1 MTPNFKCVSS
11 FKDSK
16 QPQFFF
22 LYLTNKLILL
32 WKLYFCI
39 LLFYLMQ
46 FLFVKSLSGLSG
58 YFSKKEVS
66 QTFIDRDVY
75 PGFDDFYYNMSFIF
89 SKESLLI
96 SEKLEFKGKL
106 NLPTYLLVC
115 EIISFLHIFL
125 FSKFS
130 YEKFIFKV

>member
-1 MTPNFKCVSS
+1 
-11 FKDSK
+11 
-16 QPQFFF
+16 
-22 LYLTNKLILL
+22 
-32 WKLYFCI
+32 
-39 LLFYLMQ
+39 MQ

-96 SEKLEFKGKL
+96 SEKLEFKVKL
-106 NLPTYLLVC
+106 FYLLLC
-115 EIISFLHIFL
+115 EIISFLHISL
-125 FSKFS
+125 FSKL
-130 YEKFIFKV
+130 